1 MHIPVLANEV
11 VEFLKPQN
19 GKIYV
24 DATIGCGGYTEK
36 LFNLCSGCRVI
47 GIDWDQQA
55 VDYTKEKL
63 KSYIEKG
70 NLIVVRENFVNIKK
84 VLQNLNII
92 NVNGVMFDFGLS
104 TLQIKS
110 SRGFSFYDESLDMR
124 MDNSQTSLTAYYIIN
139 NYSEEQLS
147 EIFFKYG
154 EERYSKLIAKE
165 IVNYRKKKEI
175 KTAKELVEIVRN
187 ILYSKNKQ
195 IYLKDKSKKI
205 SFKFNPAT
213 RIFQALRI
221 FINNELHNI
230 ESGLN
235 NAIDLLTPEGR
246 IVAVSYHSLEDRIVK
261 NTFKKREDLKII
273 TKKPVTPKSSEILQN
288 IAARSAKLRVAEKI

>member
-1 MHIPVLANEV
+1 MHIPVLVNEI

-24 DATIGCGGYTEK
+24 DTTIGCGGYTEK
-36 LFNLCSGCRVI
+36 LFSICPGCKVI

-92 NVNGVMFDFGLS
+92 NIDGVMFDFGLS

-124 MDNSQTSLTAYYIIN
+124 MDSSQISITAYYIIN
-139 NYSEEQLS
+139 NFSEEQLS

-175 KTAKELVEIVRN
+175 KTAKELTEIVRN
-187 ILYSKNKQ
+187 ILNSKNKQ
-195 IYLKDKSKKI
+195 IFLKDKSKKI
-205 SFKFNPAT
+205 NFKFNPAT
-213 RIFQALRI
+213 RIFQSLRI

-235 NAIDLLTPEGR
+235 NAVDLLSSKGR
-246 IVAVSYHSLEDRIVK
+246 VVAVSYHSLEDRIVK

-273 TKKPVTPKSSEILQN
+273 TKKPITPQSAEILQN
-288 IAARSAKLRVAEKI
+288 IAARSAKLRAAEKI